1 MDEKEKGEKEK
12 INKENNT
19 HTRERTQLCNE
30 SLVYNGGNNNEMS
43 GLYPERDWGIERSRP
58 PNLNK
63 SHRCKKFVVFF
74 LFPVVLFKFLALQRV
89 KAPPFGMTVVSQG
102 GVP

>member
-30 SLVYNGGNNNEMS
+30 SLVYNGCNNNEMS

-58 PNLNK
+58 SNLNK
-63 SHRCKKFVVFF
+63 LHRCKKNRNF
-74 LFPVVLFKFLALQRV
+74 LFPVVFFKFLLCNV
-89 KAPPFGMTVVSQG
+89 LKPLLLV
-102 GVP
+102 